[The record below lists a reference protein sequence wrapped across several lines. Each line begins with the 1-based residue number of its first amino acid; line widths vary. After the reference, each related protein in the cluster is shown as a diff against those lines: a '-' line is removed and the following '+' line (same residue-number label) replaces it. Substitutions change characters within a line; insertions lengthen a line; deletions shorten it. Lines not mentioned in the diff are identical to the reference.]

1 MKERR
6 NGSVIERIADGFLE
20 LLTKKQFIEITVSE
34 IVEKAQV
41 ARASFYRNFSS
52 TSDVL
57 EYVVDDIV
65 NKIYEIIRPALDNDD
80 KRKWREF
87 IFRFIY
93 LVNES
98 ENYYTLLR
106 SQNTSLLLNR
116 FIETA
121 TVLVPDKQSG
131 SMNDKYDLIARF
143 SMICGVLIRWK
154 DTGMKETPEE
164 IVDYLMDFPLIGN
177 A

>member
-57 EYVVDDIV
+57 EYVIDDIV

-80 KRKWREF
+80 KRKW
-87 IFRFIY
+87 
-93 LVNES
+93 
-98 ENYYTLLR
+98 
-106 SQNTSLLLNR
+106 
-116 FIETA
+116 
-121 TVLVPDKQSG
+121 
-131 SMNDKYDLIARF
+131 
-143 SMICGVLIRWK
+143 
-154 DTGMKETPEE
+154 
-164 IVDYLMDFPLIGN
+164 
-177 A
+177 